1 MVGMSLD
8 SYLKIG
14 EYMSYV
20 DSVLGKDESVEYEAV
35 VSILPFFPRF
45 ILGLIFI
52 AGGLFVFFNPI
63 GHKILNFEIGK
74 ILPFALAILGL
85 IIFSSPIIAKETTE
99 LVITNR
105 RIIAKFGLISRYTI
119 EINLSKI
126 ESISVSQSILG
137 RFLNYGDLQI
147 VGTGGTREPISFI
160 NEPLAFRRKVDEILN
175 G

>member
-1 MVGMSLD
+1 L
-8 SYLKIG
+8 
-14 EYMSYV
+14 
-20 DSVLGKDESVEYEAV
+20 
-35 VSILPFFPRF
+35 
-45 ILGLIFI
+45 I
-52 AGGLFVFFNPI
+52 AGGVFFFFNPI
-63 GHKILNFEIGK
+63 GYKFLNGEIGK

-85 IIFSSPIIAKETTE
+85 IIFVSPIIAKETTE

-105 RIIAKFGLISRYTI
+105 RIVAKFGLISRYTI